1 MRDGDARAADVQQAK
16 YHSAAASHNMQ
27 LAIKDARANYASED
41 DPELK
46 PMLKD
51 ILKKLLSEAMA

>member
-51 ILKKLLSEAMA
+51 ILK